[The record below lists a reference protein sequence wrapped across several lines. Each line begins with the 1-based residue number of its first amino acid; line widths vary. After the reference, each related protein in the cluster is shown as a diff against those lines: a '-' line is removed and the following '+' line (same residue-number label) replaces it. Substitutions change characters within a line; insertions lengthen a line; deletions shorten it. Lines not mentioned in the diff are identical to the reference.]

1 MSEHEV
7 IDRSSHPATI
17 TSLTEDLR
25 SLGVQPG
32 DTVMVHSA
40 MSRLGFVVGG
50 AQTVV
55 AALQGA
61 VGPQGTLA
69 MPTHSG
75 HLSDPAGWGN
85 PPVPESWWERVR
97 NEMPAFDPA
106 LTPTREMGAVVEC
119 FRHVPGVRRS
129 DHPTVSIGAC
139 GPHAEAIVAGHRI
152 DDGFGESSPLA
163 RLYDL
168 DARVLLL
175 GVTHANNTC
184 LHLAEHRMARPAP
197 QVSKGSPVMMGGV
210 RRWVVYEDL
219 DEDADDFDQIDE
231 AIASAGL
238 ERTGSVGSGTGRLV
252 GVRHVVDAAV
262 EWMDRNRR
270 APSRSA
276 TT

>member
-1 MSEHEV
+1 MSEHEA
-7 IDRSSHPATI
+7 IERSTHPATI
-17 TSLTEDLR
+17 TSLTDDLR
-25 SLGVQPG
+25 SLGVEPG

-55 AALQGA
+55 ASLQRA
-61 VGPQGTLA
+61 VGSHGTLA

-75 HLSDPAGWGN
+75 HLSDPVGWGN

-97 NEMPAFDPA
+97 DEMPAFDPM

-119 FRHVPGVRRS
+119 FRHLPGVRRS
-129 DHPTVSIGAC
+129 DHPTVSLAAR
-139 GPHAEAIVAGHRI
+139 GPHAEQIVAEHRI

-184 LHLAEHRMARPAP
+184 LHLAEHRVAQPAP
-197 QVSKGSPVMMGGV
+197 RVPKGSPVMVDGV
-210 RRWVVYEDL
+210 RRWVAYEDL
-219 DEDADDFDQIDE
+219 AEDADDFDRIGE
-231 AIASAGL
+231 AIAAGGR
-238 ERTGSVGSGTGRLV
+238 ERSGPVGSGTGRLV
-252 GVRHVVDAAV
+252 GVRDAVDAAV
-262 EWMDRNRR
+262 EWMDRHRPGST
-270 APSRSA
+270 ASSEG
-276 TT
+276 